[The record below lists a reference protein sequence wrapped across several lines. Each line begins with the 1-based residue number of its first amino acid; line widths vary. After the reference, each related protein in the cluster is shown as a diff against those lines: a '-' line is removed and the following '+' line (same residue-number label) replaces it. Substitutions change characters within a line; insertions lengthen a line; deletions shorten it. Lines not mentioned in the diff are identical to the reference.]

1 MVFRRN
7 VPGGPQLDP
16 EKAPMVRIDELCSR
30 IYLLASLCPFPPP
43 PPISHPPPLS
53 PRGGW
58 RVPHS
63 CSHARLRPT
72 HQVAIDR
79 GVSKGGGGPRG
90 RSLHECA
97 KLGDGEGAVEMLGKA
112 EGMGKLQEIL
122 DARDIRRRTALHIAA
137 GESIST
143 ILASEQTMMVRT
155 ADGLMR
161 DCAAQFCLNFSPHL
175 P

>member
-1 MVFRRN
+1 MCQEARSLTPRRPRWCESTN
-7 VPGGPQLDP
+7 Y
-16 EKAPMVRIDELCSR
+16 AHAFICSPHFA
-30 IYLLASLCPFPPP
+30 LPTLPPP
-43 PPISHPPPLS
+43 SPTSIHPLPLS

-155 ADGLMR
+155 ADGFVR
-161 DCAAQFCLNFSPHL
+161 DCAAQFCLNFFPHL